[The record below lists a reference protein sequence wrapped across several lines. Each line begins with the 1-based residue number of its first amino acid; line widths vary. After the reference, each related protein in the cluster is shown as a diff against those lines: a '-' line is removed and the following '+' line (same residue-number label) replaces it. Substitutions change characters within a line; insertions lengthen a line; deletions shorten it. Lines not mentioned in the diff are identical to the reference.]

1 MNIIGYS
8 GHGYVV
14 IETAQSMGVH
24 AAGYFDKSEKEL
36 NPYHLKYLGSEK
48 AETAIP
54 FLTASPWFVSIGDN
68 VIRAKIYQYIA
79 SITPQMSPNIIHPSA
94 IISPTATLGH
104 GVLIPAGVVINALA
118 KIGNGVVCNTRC
130 VIEHECHIGDFS
142 FVSPGAVLCGNVKIG
157 KGVFIGAGA
166 VVIPGV
172 TIGDNSIVGAGTIV
186 LKNVAPNSKVIGNP
200 AKIKYN

>member
-14 IETAQSMGVH
+14 IETAMAMGVH
-24 AAGYFDKSEKEL
+24 VTGYFDQSEKML

-54 FLTASPWFVSIGDN
+54 YLTASTWFVSIGDN
-68 VIRAKIYQYIA
+68 VIRAKIYQYIV
-79 SITPQMSPNIIHPSA
+79 SITPQISPNIIHPSA
-94 IISPTATLGH
+94 IISPTATLGQ
-104 GVLIPAGVVINALA
+104 GVLIPAGVIVNALV

-130 VIEHECHIGDFS
+130 VIEHECQIGDFS
-142 FVSPGAVLCGNVKIG
+142 FIGPGVVLCGNVTLG
-157 KGVFIGAGA
+157 KGVFLGAGA

-172 TIGDNSIVGAGTIV
+172 TIGDYAIVGAGAVV
-186 LKNVAPNSKVIGNP
+186 LKNVEAHSKVVGNP
-200 AKIKYN
+200 AKI